1 MATYPDFD
9 SASAKLYERACR
21 VMPGGSTRVQ
31 TFFAPYPIYAARAE
45 DCTVTDA
52 DGKEYIDF
60 VNNYTVQIHGH
71 CHPEIV
77 AAIQRQAAKGL
88 CFTLPTETEIEL
100 AELFCARTPA
110 IERIRFTNSGTEAV
124 MNAIKAARAYTGR
137 PKIAKCEGVYHG
149 SYDYAEASLDPD
161 PQNWG
166 AEAPRAVGYAKGA
179 PQNMLADVVVIP
191 FNDVEA
197 SRRILEA
204 HKEALAGVL
213 VDLVPTRCGGV
224 PASSEF
230 RAFLRAFTR
239 ANGAVLVCDEVVTY
253 RLHPGGA
260 QVLYGFD
267 PDLTTLGKI
276 IGGGLPVG
284 AVGGRAEFMQVFDSS
299 KGKPLCPHSGTFTA
313 NPLTMAAGLAAMRML
328 DEAAIARLNALG
340 EKARAGMNEAFRVA
354 GLPGRVTGEG
364 SLFVPHF
371 SDEPLGN
378 YRNTYRA
385 HADVAAARADA
396 LFRHLLNE
404 GIYSAVIGLCCLST
418 PMGEA
423 EISRLA
429 EATLRALRKI
439 KATSERKAAS

>member
-1 MATYPDFD
+1 MSRYPDFR
-9 SASAKLYERACR
+9 SRSAKLYERACA

-31 TFFAPYPIYAARAE
+31 TFFRPYPIYAASATG
-45 DCTVTDA
+45 CTVTDV
-52 DGKEYIDF
+52 DGNEYVDF

-71 CHPEIV
+71 GHPEIV
-77 AAIQRQAAKGL
+77 AAIQRQAERAISL
-88 CFTLPTETEIEL
+88 TLPTEAEIEL
-100 AELFCARTPA
+100 SELFCARTPG
-110 IERIRFTNSGTEAV
+110 IERIRYTNSGTEAV

-166 AEAPRAVGYAKGA
+166 DERPRPVGYAQGA
-179 PQNMLADVVVIP
+179 PEGMLNDVVVIP
-191 FNDVEA
+191 FNDVKA

-204 HKEALAGVL
+204 HKDALAGVL

-224 PASSEF
+224 PASPEF
-230 RAFLRAFTR
+230 RDFLRAFTR
-239 ANGAVLVCDEVVTY
+239 SNGVVLICDEVVTY
-253 RLHPGGA
+253 RLHYGGA

-284 AVGGRAEFMQVFDSS
+284 AIAGRAEFMQVFDSS

-328 DEAAIARLNALG
+328 DEPAIERLNALG
-340 EKARAGMNEAFRVA
+340 EKTRKDLNEAFKIA
-354 GLPGRVTGEG
+354 GVPGRVTGEG
-364 SLFVPHF
+364 SLFVPHL
-371 SDEPLGN
+371 SDEPLGD
-378 YRNTYRA
+378 YRSTYRA
-385 HADVAAARADA
+385 HAARAAERADA
-396 LFRHLLNE
+396 LFRHLLDE
-404 GIYSAVIGLCCLST
+404 GIYTAIIGLCCLST

-423 EISRLA
+423 EIERLA
-429 EATLRALRKI
+429 EATLGALRKI
-439 KATSERKAAS
+439 GAGEKAAS